1 MVGDHLE
8 QNNHDMIEFSI
19 PGEARKM
26 VSGTAS
32 LDFHRADVGQYRDL
46 LDKSPLGGSFKGRRN
61 LGRMD
66 IVQERSLEGIGT
78 DCRYVRKDKPTRKKT
93 SLSEQRGW
101 QLRKTT
107 KMLSGYP
114 GRKLEVQKTKWSLT
128 GLLQ

>member
-46 LDKSPLGGSFKGRRN
+46 LDKSPLGGSFKGRRKD
-61 LGRMD
+61 GH
-66 IVQERSLEGIGT
+66 RSGMKSR
-78 DCRYVRKDKPTRKKT
+78 RYRN
-93 SLSEQRGW
+93 
-101 QLRKTT
+101 
-107 KMLSGYP
+107 
-114 GRKLEVQKTKWSLT
+114 
-128 GLLQ
+128 